1 MGLGVPGGKVRKGK
15 RRGWEGQEN
24 EGKASRG
31 EEGKFHTT
39 IFSTV
44 SPIEKW
50 MLYKMMVHWCE
61 PPLRQLLGVL
71 LISKLPSG
79 KCRMWGTRYSGV
91 PTATAASVLP

>member
-39 IFSTV
+39 IFF
-44 SPIEKW
+44 
-50 MLYKMMVHWCE
+50 YCE
-61 PPLRQLLGVL
+61 SYRKVDAIQNDGSLV
-71 LISKLPSG
+71 
-79 KCRMWGTRYSGV
+79 
-91 PTATAASVLP
+91 